1 MKYNEMLLTPWQVN
15 DSAAAKMV
23 QIGGSALTNS
33 KLISVAVGITPDQA
47 KQLLNLAGNDLHAL
61 AKMTLT
67 ELSSG
72 ILLSHNHPSGDLSPS
87 DSDLKI
93 TKKIKDAAQLLD
105 ITVLDHLIVS
115 GQTYLSMADDNLMP

>member
-1 MKYNEMLLTPWQVN
+1 
-15 DSAAAKMV
+15 MV

>member
-33 KLISVAVGITPDQA
+33 ELISVAVGITPDQA
-47 KQLLNLAGNDLHAL
+47 KQLLSLAGNDLHAL

-67 ELSSG
+67 ELSSVFG
-72 ILLSHNHPSGDLSPS
+72 VSADKAIRVSAIFEIGRRRSSTPMLINHS
-87 DSDLKI
+87 
-93 TKKIKDAAQLLD
+93 IKSSSL
-105 ITVLDHLIVS
+105 
-115 GQTYLSMADDNLMP
+115 